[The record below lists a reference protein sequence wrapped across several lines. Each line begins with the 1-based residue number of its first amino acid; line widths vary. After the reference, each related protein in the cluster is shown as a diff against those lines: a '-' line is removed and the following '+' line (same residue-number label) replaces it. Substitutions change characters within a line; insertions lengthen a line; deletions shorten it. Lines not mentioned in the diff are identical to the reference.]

1 MKNLSEFVNLCNTVL
16 EGNATAAQLEQ
27 LRELLHRDEAYRH
40 AYQEQVKVHAYLT
53 WQHGRASINE
63 PIVTPPISTS
73 PAKPRNW
80 TAPMLGLA
88 LSLLIVV
95 GGLTTWW
102 QWNLARVPL
111 VVISSTDPTYVKGAR
126 VFLDSVH
133 LRQGTFRFR
142 LDSGAEVEA
151 VGPVDFELLSDMHLR
166 IVQGSVTVDVGD
178 DAIGFQ
184 VDTAEANIVDL
195 GTRFGVSVSDA
206 GQTDVVVFEGEV
218 DVHPPSAKPQPKDR
232 IANLKEGE
240 AIRIDKSSVPKRL
253 TSVVIRGDWNEVL
266 EGSNHPS
273 PVIVD
278 LTDNGVHKQENRC
291 YSVRAGGLRPSTR
304 SYVGLGRPK
313 WEPMPGQAFP
323 EDMLGAD
330 VVLMYSRDRFYPQ
343 LEYYLHVSAPS
354 RIFVWH
360 DSRLATPDWLTD
372 EFQKTDMKLRSSP
385 WHTSNDIVSNL
396 DNLDSDEVFVEYEVW
411 QRDVPAGIVTLG
423 GNHNRSRS
431 WRFAMYGIAAKAL
444 D

>member
-1 MKNLSEFVNLCNTVL
+1 MGGVSEANDVLQETNLKLCNKAADYDPTQPFLRWAYVFARFEVMAWRKRQARSRLVLDDELVAVIASDWEGNAQDAAQQITAL
-16 EGNATAAQLEQ
+16 EGCLEKLPKKQRDLLDARYGRGEAVQDIAARQCRTENAMSALFYRVRKSLADCIELALRNATAAQLEQ

-278 LTDNGVHKQENRC
+278 LTDNG
-291 YSVRAGGLRPSTR
+291 
-304 SYVGLGRPK
+304 
-313 WEPMPGQAFP
+313 
-323 EDMLGAD
+323 
-330 VVLMYSRDRFYPQ
+330 
-343 LEYYLHVSAPS
+343 
-354 RIFVWH
+354 
-360 DSRLATPDWLTD
+360 
-372 EFQKTDMKLRSSP
+372 
-385 WHTSNDIVSNL
+385 
-396 DNLDSDEVFVEYEVW
+396 
-411 QRDVPAGIVTLG
+411 
-423 GNHNRSRS
+423 
-431 WRFAMYGIAAKAL
+431 
-444 D
+444 